1 MIWAYSFLILLG
13 AQSLWAQPADSS
25 SSLTSHRGPCAE
37 AIADMNSR
45 LSEKRRTF
53 TKNKDNT
60 DPDKY
65 LYPVFTMNLE
75 SQRRL
80 LTALEKEEEI
90 LLRRLLYL
98 AGPEA
103 YIKFEKEGLA
113 PETALPKTRV
123 ERRKWIAQLKARF
136 PKDSVAKSAEE
147 HYDRYHQALLS
158 GIMPYLISRS
168 RTTDDQDHIDL
179 VNWAA
184 ERATHALH
192 FAESRKSSLLSYV
205 GKFAFNANRLNV
217 IHPLVKAGILKRR
230 TSIPRD
236 MKLFYERRANQDPR
250 EPMDVESILAA
261 LGYNSDRAVAIKELA
276 DRQILS
282 TDSIQ
287 EESGHRHGLATR
299 LAGRE
304 PDPSLY
310 EERASIRKAFE
321 RALQDLTPLERFI
334 VIEHLGTARPRTPS
348 FEDLCQSLNLTR
360 QRCHQIEGAALQ
372 KLRASHHLSN
382 WIETVTFSR
391 QTFTWLTEEELR
403 APSPA
408 MRRVLKLLS
417 PRHQFILKA
426 RYELGKSL
434 SEIAAAV
441 GLTASTLSSSI
452 NNILPVID
460 DLLNRDNERL
470 LRGLPVDEEGYRAIP
485 ILNTKEF

>member
-1 MIWAYSFLILLG
+1 MIWAYSFIILLG
-13 AQSLWAQPADSS
+13 VQSLWAQPADSS
-25 SSLTSHRGPCAE
+25 LSLTSHRGPCAE
-37 AIADMNSR
+37 AIAEMNSR
-45 LSEKRRTF
+45 LSEKRRAF
-53 TKNKDNT
+53 RKNKDNT

-75 SQRRL
+75 RQRRL
-80 LTALEKEEEI
+80 LTAMEMEEEI

-103 YIKFEKEGLA
+103 YIEFEKQGLA
-113 PETALPKTRV
+113 PETALPKRRV

-158 GIMPYLISRS
+158 GIMPFLISRS
-168 RTTDDQDHIDL
+168 RTTNDQDHIDL

-184 ERATHALH
+184 ERATQALH
-192 FAESRKSSLLSYV
+192 FAESRRASLLSYV

-217 IHPLVKAGILKRR
+217 IDPLVKAGILRR
-230 TSIPRD
+230 HSSVPRD
-236 MKLFYERRANQDPR
+236 MKLFNERLANQDPR
-250 EPMDVESILAA
+250 GAMDVESILAV
-261 LGYNSDRAVAIKELA
+261 LGYNPERAGTIKNLA
-276 DRQILS
+276 DRQIVS
-282 TDSIQ
+282 MDSLQ
-287 EESGHRHGLATR
+287 DESGHRYGLATR

-304 PDPSLY
+304 PDPSDR
-310 EERASIRKAFE
+310 EERTSISKAIQ

-348 FEDLCQSLNLTR
+348 FEDLCQSLNLSR
-360 QRCHQIEGAALQ
+360 QRCHQIEVVALQ

-382 WIETVTFSR
+382 WIETLTFSR

-470 LRGLPVDEEGYRAIP
+470 LRGLPVDEQGYREIP
-485 ILNTKEF
+485 MIP